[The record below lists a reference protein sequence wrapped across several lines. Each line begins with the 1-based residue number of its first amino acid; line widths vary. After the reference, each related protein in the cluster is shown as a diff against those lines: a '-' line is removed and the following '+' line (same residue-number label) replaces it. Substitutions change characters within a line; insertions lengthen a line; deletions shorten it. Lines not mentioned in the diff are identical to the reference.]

1 MRVLAPISYLL
12 DGILTRTLLCPVGP
26 ILIQMVAVMIKTAT
40 ILLMAVVQMVALLQ
54 QVPLAKAAHLI
65 LAI

>member
-1 MRVLAPISYLL
+1 MRILAPISYLL
-12 DGILTRTLLCPVGP
+12 DGILTQILLCPVGP
-26 ILIQMVAVMIKTAT
+26 ILIQMVTVMIKTAT

-54 QVPLAKAAHLI
+54 QVALAKVAHLI

>member
-12 DGILTRTLLCPVGP
+12 DGILTQTLLCPIGP
-26 ILIQMVAVMIKTAT
+26 ILIQMVVVMIKTAT

-54 QVPLAKAAHLI
+54 QVPLAKVAHLI

>member
-12 DGILTRTLLCPVGP
+12 DGIQTQTLLCPVGP
-26 ILIQMVAVMIKTAT
+26 ILIQMVVVMIKTAT

-54 QVPLAKAAHLI
+54 QVPLAKVAHLI